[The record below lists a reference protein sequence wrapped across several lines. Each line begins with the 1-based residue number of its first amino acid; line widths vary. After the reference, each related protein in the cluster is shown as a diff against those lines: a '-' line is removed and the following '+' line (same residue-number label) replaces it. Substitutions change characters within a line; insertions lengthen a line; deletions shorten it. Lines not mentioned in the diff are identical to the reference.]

1 MPSSVELND
10 IPGSMIQHHGDEEL
24 PRRIAKQADRLI
36 AEAKSDGP
44 LGGAKVMCI
53 AIHPYITGV
62 PHRIGSFAA
71 AMEAL
76 AARPEVA
83 FLQGRELLEWYLG
96 SGDPS

>member
-1 MPSSVELND
+1 
-10 IPGSMIQHHGDEEL
+10 MIQHHDDEEL

-36 AEAKSDGP
+36 AEAKSDGK

-71 AMEAL
+71 ALEAL
-76 AARPEVA
+76 A
-83 FLQGRELLEWYLG
+83 GREALEWYLG
-96 SGDPS
+96 SGDRT